1 MAPNLHLH
9 LKNGLKWLEV
19 LEVLLSGFQR
29 SRCSQDWSSR
39 RLGSCATC
47 AEDWM
52 AKVKKR
58 WRDQPRLGI
67 MDVTSNDT
75 LFRAPPASQE
85 PAEGR

>member
-1 MAPNLHLH
+1 MVPNLHLH
-9 LKNGLKWLEV
+9 LKNGLKRLEA
-19 LEVLLSGFQR
+19 LEALLSGLQR

-47 AEDWM
+47 TEDWM

-75 LFRAPPASQE
+75 LFRASPASQE